1 MKKIVMVVAALVLFP
16 EVLAGCGNSPTPTQE
31 VEKPFAAMKQ
41 HDTRVVVVC
50 KGSQGHYYKKSL
62 HKSES
67 VTCGDATFRLE
78 DFAKISE
85 TDRYV
90 AFPGQEK
97 ELEAYLKQAD
107 EPQR

>member
-1 MKKIVMVVAALVLFP
+1 MVVAALVLFP
-16 EVLAGCGNSPTPTQE
+16 EVLAGCGNSPTPPQE

-50 KGSQGHYYKKSL
+50 RDSQGHYYKKSL

-67 VTCGDATFRLE
+67 VTCGDSTFRLE
-78 DFAKISE
+78 DFAKIGE
-85 TDRYV
+85 NQYV

-97 ELEAYLKQAD
+97 ELEAFLKQAD
-107 EPQR
+107 APQR